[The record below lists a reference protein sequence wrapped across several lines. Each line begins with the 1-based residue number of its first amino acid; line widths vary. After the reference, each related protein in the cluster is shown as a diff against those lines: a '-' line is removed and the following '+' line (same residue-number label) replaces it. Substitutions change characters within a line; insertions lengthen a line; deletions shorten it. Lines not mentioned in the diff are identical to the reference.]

1 MNSVCVCV
9 GSLLVL
15 RYMKSLFEL
24 AAAYRQPAHSYAVTN
39 LGGDVWGK
47 LFREKKR
54 KKKRKRERKT
64 IVPDCTL
71 GVEACLLE

>member
-1 MNSVCVCV
+1 MRWGVFVGVNSVCVCV

-54 KKKRKRERKT
+54 KKKKEGKKDNR
-64 IVPDCTL
+64 P
-71 GVEACLLE
+71 